1 MIKIFSFFVIL
12 FFFLLIP
19 QSFGI
24 EKNPEILIDGYKIE
38 KYVTDLN
45 VPITIDFINSDIFV
59 LQKNDGMVRLVQN
72 DKLKEQPILDLEVS
86 NYGEQGLLGIT
97 TTNDKIYL
105 FFTEA
110 FHDGGLSHGNKIY
123 LPICFLDYS
132 TKSI

>member
-86 NYGEQGLLGIT
+86 N
-97 TTNDKIYL
+97 
-105 FFTEA
+105 
-110 FHDGGLSHGNKIY
+110 
-123 LPICFLDYS
+123 
-132 TKSI
+132 

>member
-1 MIKIFSFFVIL
+1 MIKIFSFFMIL

-19 QSFGI
+19 QSFGS

-45 VPITIDFINSDIFV
+45 VPIAIDFIDSDIFV
-59 LQKNDGMVRLVQN
+59 LQKNDGTIHLIQN

-97 TTNDKIYL
+97 TEIGR
-105 FFTEA
+105 A
-110 FHDGGLSHGNKIY
+110 HV
-123 LPICFLDYS
+123 
-132 TKSI
+132 

>member
-72 DKLKEQPILDLEVS
+72 DKLKDR
-86 NYGEQGLLGIT
+86 
-97 TTNDKIYL
+97 
-105 FFTEA
+105 
-110 FHDGGLSHGNKIY
+110 
-123 LPICFLDYS
+123 
-132 TKSI
+132 KSVV